1 MKGHIWLN
9 ILQPCIHIHDFHILR
24 LFLHFLGKHVFAS
37 LVVVYRYGRQEDELI
52 PGLSFMKEMVCDRVQ
67 VYPEYQGEEIS
78 KFQVKRDKL
87 PTKS

>member
-1 MKGHIWLN
+1 MYGLIRCSPVF
-9 ILQPCIHIHDFHILR
+9 ISIYFR

-78 KFQVKRDKL
+78 KFQVKRD
-87 PTKS
+87 